1 MQRSITLLPVILLLL
16 LQSCTKDELTL
27 PAPVQFTFEMV
38 PHEEGNNLKSGPP
51 PGIPPAGRIRIDKG
65 SLVISSIEFEGRR
78 DEGKDVFFGTN
89 FPEPVTINLDTGETS
104 HELTFDIPQGVYNRI
119 EIILE
124 IGGDNHTPM
133 ALEGKVR
140 KGQSDQTPLRF
151 EYNLRDRIRIRAE
164 PGEQQNRIVL
174 RKDKVTTARIMVDA
188 GEVFQFI
195 NLHSLPGGIDSLQLT
210 EGTVL
215 ISSQVNTG
223 LFNSMASRLE
233 RSFRV
238 IFE

>member
-1 MQRSITLLPVILLLL
+1 M
-16 LQSCTKDELTL
+16 

-38 PHEEGNNLKSGPP
+38 PHEEGNNLKSVRPP
-51 PGIPPAGRIRIDKG
+51 VIPAGRLQIDRG
-65 SLVISSIEFEGRR
+65 LLVISSIEFEGRR

-124 IGGDNHTPM
+124 IGGDNGIPM
-133 ALEGKVR
+133 VLEGEIV
-140 KGQSDQTPLRF
+140 KGQTDNIPLRF

-164 PGEQQNRIVL
+164 PGEQHNSIVL
-174 RKDKVTTARIMVDA
+174 RKDKMSVATISVDA
-188 GEVFQFI
+188 GEVFRFI
-195 NLHSLPGGIDSLQLT
+195 SFQSPPGGLDSLQIT

-215 ISSQVNTG
+215 ISSQLNTG
-223 LFNSMASRLE
+223 LFNNMASRLE

-238 IFE
+238 IFD